1 MARVASYY
9 LPAGV
14 IREQLGG
21 IDFYRFLKDLLAHYD
36 ERADEVAEHLTALAR
51 RLFVDEGC
59 TVSFAGSDEDFER
72 FWSAGAGTGRPGS
85 PELPLSV
92 PEPVIRNEAFVVPS
106 DVCYAAQGF
115 DRRAIGAPYTG
126 AWQVAARAL
135 SYDYLWNEVRV
146 KGGAYGAGFGAART
160 GNMRFYS
167 YRDPHLDETL
177 ARFAESAAWLAS
189 FEPRTEE
196 MEGYVVATVAGFD
209 AAPEGPSAREAPRRR
224 LVCPGARP
232 RHATLPAARCF
243 PPRPKKFGPWLSPSR
258 WPSSEMQCAPSAA
271 RISSRNRVPDSTL

>member
-1 MARVASYY
+1 MLETDFSDTGKIKDVLQQRAHRNGAEFRSGRTRSRHGARASYY

-177 ARFAESAAWLAS
+177 ARFAESAAWLA
-189 FEPRTEE
+189 
-196 MEGYVVATVAGFD
+196 
-209 AAPEGPSAREAPRRR
+209 PSSRAPRRWR
-224 LVCPGARP
+224 V
-232 RHATLPAARCF
+232 TWW
-243 PPRPKKFGPWLSPSR
+243 PPL
-258 WPSSEMQCAPSAA
+258 Q
-271 RISSRNRVPDSTL
+271 DSMPP